1 MKLRSVFKKYGYEA
15 TGKKVTV
22 HILDETHKLDEIVFQ
37 RGNQTFPHGDCE
49 FTNVRDLLNRYGDY
63 SADYCIHWKSGV
75 PPTVI
80 YASNYGD

>member
-1 MKLRSVFKKYGYEA
+1 MKLRSIFKKYGYEA

-22 HILDETHKLDEIVFQ
+22 HILDKTHRHDEIVFQ
-37 RGNQTFPHGDCE
+37 RGNPTFPHGDCE
-49 FTNVRDLLNRYGDY
+49 FTNVHDLLNRYGDY
-63 SADYCIHWKSGV
+63 NADCCIHWENGV